1 MNERKKIVV
10 IADDFTGAAEIGG
23 IGLRHGLRV
32 AIETEPVY
40 NTDID
45 LCVIATDTRSMN
57 SIDAAKYISEI
68 TKKIA
73 KHKPYLIYK
82 KIDSVLRGNIAE
94 ELESQMSIL
103 GQERSVII
111 AANPIFNRII
121 KNGKYYINNTPLNE
135 TRFSDDAQYPI
146 SSNDIHQILTPSVRY
161 PVISQKPDDSLPEKG
176 LIMGDV
182 ESLDDLHK
190 WTLKYNNNTL
200 FAGASGFFNS
210 LLISQQ
216 LSKQK
221 GKSHIVPFGEKALF
235 VLGSSFPKNQT
246 ILERMVSNGHFH
258 SNMPNEIY
266 QHADYSNK
274 AFDNWVNEVLT
285 SLSNNKK
292 VIVSSIHTGSN
303 DPGIFLKIKRIMAEL
318 VKRVM
323 DKTKL
328 DEILIEGG
336 STTSE
341 ILNRLDIKRLIPIQ
355 EIDTGVIRMEVDGYK
370 DFCLTTKPGSYFWP
384 EKVWLEEKIKE
395 LNNENIANIH
405 FHE

>member
-1 MNERKKIVV
+1 MKERKKIVV

-40 NTDID
+40 KTDID

-57 SIDAAKYISEI
+57 STDAAKFISEI
-68 TKKIA
+68 TRKIS

-94 ELESQMSIL
+94 ELESQMNVL

-121 KNGKYYINNTPLNE
+121 KNGKYYIDEIPLNE
-135 TRFSDDAQYPI
+135 THFSDDAQYPI
-146 SSNDIHQILTPSVRY
+146 SSNDIHQILNPSVRY
-161 PVISQKPDDSLPEKG
+161 PVISQKSGDDLPEKG
-176 LIMGDV
+176 LILGDV
-182 ESLDDLHK
+182 ENLDDLHK

-221 GKSHIVPFGEKALF
+221 GKSYIVPFGEKALF
-235 VLGSSFPKNQT
+235 VLGSSFPKNHSL
-246 ILERMVSNGHFH
+246 LEKMITNGHYH
-258 SNMPNEIY
+258 SNMPKEIY
-266 QHADYSNK
+266 QNADYSNNT
-274 AFDNWVNEVLT
+274 FDNWVNDVL
-285 SLSNNKK
+285 SGLKREKK
-292 VIVSSIHTGSN
+292 VIVSSIHSGSN
-303 DPGIFLKIKRIMAEL
+303 DPGIFIKIKRIMAEL

-323 DKTKL
+323 DETSL

-341 ILNRLDIKRLIPIQ
+341 ILNRLKIKRLIPIQ

-370 DFCLTTKPGSYFWP
+370 DLCLTTKPGSYFWP
-384 EKVWLEEKIKE
+384 EKVWLKEKIKQ
-395 LNNENIANIH
+395 LNNENLANIH